1 MTVARNLL
9 MQVLMETFGLPKQN
23 LHPDATFAELDMDSL
38 ALTELS
44 VTLEEHTGL
53 EVKRFPV
60 KITLTEAADRIDDAA
75 DEYLDRMAEAE
86 RAKRKVEAAGAAANR
101 R

>member
-1 MTVARNLL
+1 MTVAFNLL

-44 VTLEEHTGL
+44 VILEERTGL
-53 EVKRFPV
+53 EVRRFPV

-75 DEYLDRMAEAE
+75 DEHLERMAEAE
-86 RAKRKVEAAGAAANR
+86 RAQRKVEAAGGSLSR